1 MRKLF
6 LLLIALAIVFGCS
19 RKGKKPDN
27 LLPKETMVRVL
38 ADMQLAEAKV
48 KNLHLPLDSTRKLYA
63 MYELSIFEK
72 YNVDAQQYLDS
83 YKYYLESYN
92 EMQAINN
99 ALIDTLNQR
108 QNQIPQ

>member
-6 LLLIALAIVFGCS
+6 LLLSALVIVLGCS
-19 RKGKKPDN
+19 GDGKKPDN

-38 ADMQLAEAKV
+38 ADMQIAEAKV

-63 MYELSIFEK
+63 LYELSIFEK
-72 YNVDAQQYLDS
+72 YNVSSQEYLDS
-83 YKYYLESYN
+83 YKYYLENYN

-99 ALIDTLNQR
+99 ALLDTLNSR